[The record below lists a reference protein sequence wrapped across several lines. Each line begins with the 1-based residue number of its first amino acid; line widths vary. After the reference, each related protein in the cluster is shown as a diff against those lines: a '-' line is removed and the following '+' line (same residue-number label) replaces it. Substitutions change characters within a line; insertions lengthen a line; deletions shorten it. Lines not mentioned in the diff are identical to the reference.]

1 METELIP
8 RKCPFCGHEPDTH
21 AYRDRNNKLDM
32 FVISC
37 YNEYCM
43 IQPSI
48 HMYGP
53 KSQRDAVRYWNAEE
67 ELPYG

>member
-21 AYRDRNNKLDM
+21 AYRDCNNKLSVY
-32 FVISC
+32 VISC

-43 IQPSI
+43 VQPSI
-48 HMYGP
+48 QMYGP
-53 KSQRDAVRYWNAEE
+53 NSQRKATQYWNAEE